1 MHLYIIRHG
10 QSTNNRL
17 VAETG
22 SEQGRVFDPELSEL
36 GLRQADCLSEYLF
49 FHSTPQ
55 GMTEKINIK
64 YLYTSPM
71 LRAVATGLPVA
82 RALGLPLVAWKDLHE
97 GGGLFLGDPEA
108 GTTVGQTGPDR
119 AAMAARFPELVWP
132 PEMGDGPW
140 WDRPFEAVEE
150 RLPRAGGVLAEL
162 LARHAPGPDGE
173 SGQDGVAIFTHAN
186 FYNYILAALLG
197 FTERRPQVWF
207 SLLNTGITRI
217 DFFTD
222 REPFIAYQNRVEH
235 LPPELITG

>member
-1 MHLYIIRHG
+1 MNGSIAPQLAPGLNEIVKSGKVTPASDQKQKVTIDGVDGSVRTRSSG
-10 QSTNNRL
+10 GSTSI
-17 VAETG
+17 V
-22 SEQGRVFDPELSEL
+22 
-36 GLRQADCLSEYLF
+36 
-49 FHSTPQ
+49 
-55 GMTEKINIK
+55 
-64 YLYTSPM
+64 
-71 LRAVATGLPVA
+71 
-82 RALGLPLVAWKDLHE
+82 
-97 GGGLFLGDPEA
+97 FLGDPEA

-235 LPPELITG
+235 LPPELVTG